1 MPGFTVTAT
10 TAAVCDFACARYTF
24 YLVVVHVEIVGR
36 AKDGDERREA
46 RRLGLSV
53 HAISGVLS
61 LVRPYDAEQIVV
73 LQKVAT
79 RRVTA
84 SRHYRSIA

>member
-1 MPGFTVTAT
+1 MSKFTVNAT
-10 TAAVCDFACARYTF
+10 NRGGAIWRTGS
-24 YLVVVHVEIVGR
+24 YLVVVYVEIVGC
-36 AKDGDERREA
+36 AEDGDERREA
-46 RRLGLSV
+46 RRLRLSV

-61 LVRPYDAEQIVV
+61 LMRPYDAEQIVV

-84 SRHYRSIA
+84 SR